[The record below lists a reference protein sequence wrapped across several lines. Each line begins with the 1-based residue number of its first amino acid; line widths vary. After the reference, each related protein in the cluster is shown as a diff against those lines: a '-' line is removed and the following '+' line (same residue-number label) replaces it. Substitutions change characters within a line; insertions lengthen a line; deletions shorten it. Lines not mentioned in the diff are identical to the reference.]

1 MKVLTDE
8 QLTEFMKAAE
18 ADEHWCDFF
27 YTELTTGL
35 RRGEIC
41 GLKWSDF
48 DEAEGKLNISR
59 SVDLRNG
66 KIIVGETKTG
76 KGKRKF
82 YLPLSTANV
91 LRERKKYAVSEWI
104 FADPIC
110 PELPIAP
117 PAAYRKM
124 KQLLKKAGLPD
135 IRFHD
140 LRHTFA
146 TNVLAGGMDIKTLST
161 IIGHI
166 SSETT
171 LNIYTHITDNMQR
184 SAADKIE
191 RGFGRNEGALDGDGK
206 TPDRAL
212 ETPVRAKFEP
222 KQPKIRRPGTGC
234 IFRISEKKWE
244 GSYSPKLPNG
254 KRKKFNIY
262 ADTREECEERLA
274 EMIKQKNAEI
284 AAEKERLKTG
294 STEQDG

>member
-91 LRERKKYAVSEWI
+91 LREHKKYAVSEWI

-140 LRHTFA
+140 LRHPYVKLTTKKFA
-146 TNVLAGGMDIKTLST
+146 TFFEN
-161 IIGHI
+161 
-166 SSETT
+166 
-171 LNIYTHITDNMQR
+171 
-184 SAADKIE
+184 
-191 RGFGRNEGALDGDGK
+191 F
-206 TPDRAL
+206 RA
-212 ETPVRAKFEP
+212 TA
-222 KQPKIRRPGTGC
+222 
-234 IFRISEKKWE
+234 
-244 GSYSPKLPNG
+244 
-254 KRKKFNIY
+254 
-262 ADTREECEERLA
+262 
-274 EMIKQKNAEI
+274 
-284 AAEKERLKTG
+284 
-294 STEQDG
+294 

>member
-8 QLTEFMKAAE
+8 QLAEFMKAAE

-117 PAAYRKM
+117 PAAYRKI

-146 TNVLAGGMDIKTLST
+146 THALTSGVDAKTLSG
-161 IIGHI
+161 ILGH
-166 SSETT
+166 TNAGFT
-171 LNIYTHITDNMQR
+171 LDTYTHVTTDMQKR
-184 SAADKIE
+184 ASDIVG
-191 RGFGRNEGALDGDGK
+191 GFMND
-206 TPDRAL
+206 
-212 ETPVRAKFEP
+212 
-222 KQPKIRRPGTGC
+222 
-234 IFRISEKKWE
+234 IF
-244 GSYSPKLPNG
+244 G
-254 KRKKFNIY
+254 
-262 ADTREECEERLA
+262 EE
-274 EMIKQKNAEI
+274 
-284 AAEKERLKTG
+284 LKT
-294 STEQDG
+294 